1 MQKFTIFSIIF
12 AVIVLSITA
21 ELVTQD
27 YLSKLYPSSASAN
40 LLTNLDNLDSTP
52 PASFDEIKDIE
63 PITDTTPVTE
73 TVENIDLPVNDDTQI
88 SGVSVKVSQKVVDLL
103 PSLDIPNIKYQ
114 PVNFS
119 GKVFDVIETDVN
131 PDDVALGQLVLGEG
145 ANKNVLGA
153 VYEFTLKHQQDARKL
168 YTQIKTQA
176 KTITSI
182 DVNETNQFGD
192 NSFYLNHKAKIN
204 EVFVVTISGNS
215 IFALAYSKQYHETF
229 KPFMGL
235 LL

>member
-40 LLTNLDNLDSTP
+40 LLTNLDNLDNTP
-52 PASFDEIKDIE
+52 PAAFDEIKEVE
-63 PITDTTPVTE
+63 PITDVKAPVTE
-73 TVENIDLPVNDDTQI
+73 TTPTPETTPVSDP
-88 SGVSVKVSQKVVDLL
+88 SVKVSQKVIDLL
-103 PSLDIPNIKYQ
+103 PSLDIANIKYQ

-145 ANKNVLGA
+145 ESKNVLGA
-153 VYEFTLKHQQDARKL
+153 IYEFTLKNQQDARKL

-176 KTITSI
+176 KTLTSI

-204 EVFVVTISGNS
+204 EVFVVTISGTS